1 MKCIR
6 PDLSEKLVLYVEH
19 LLAADEQKEVESHI
33 AGCELCRDEAQAL
46 QNNIRLIRKSASSNP
61 GASPSSPCPDD
72 RMLVEFSE
80 SPESLAPGDRK
91 MVESHLRSCQECQS
105 ILENLQKLSG
115 EIEHFQDVP
124 DKSATMPEA
133 VKARISALY
142 KRETMEPEGF
152 FGKIIRFFQ
161 KPRYSVISALAALL
175 LIVGTFT
182 LMLGDMAG
190 RHKSEVSAPS
200 STQALLTMRPDD
212 ESLQKEQ
219 KVGDEKS
226 SAKEEASDSGALS
239 PQKMART
246 ETVEGV
252 SKLRNN
258 EKEKEAQGFTDGRR
272 NLADSLKGQD
282 KGSNLSGESAGTVNK
297 MTAGEADKTA
307 GSTQDNAPQGA
318 GAGGYAPGSSPQA
331 GPGGAPGGSGFGMGG
346 SGGGAPG
353 SGAPAGGAP
362 GGGAP
367 AGTGGMMQ
375 GRFGAG
381 AQSTTAAQPDARD
394 NLIVGGSQNIQ
405 AQQYSHT
412 TGAAT
417 PSSQNM
423 KKDTIDADGTKAKT
437 KTEERERYTGADGNR
452 GNAPAQQPAASSSTW
467 VAGKTVPAPAS
478 APRTELQKAPA
489 AAESSKPSMARV
501 QEGAVESKKQRDSE
515 KERLE
520 RELTAAGQS
529 YLDRT
534 IGAEKARITVMIT
547 PDEAKTSLDVKKIH
561 VVIKSTCA
569 LKEKEKTSLVQGI
582 SEKLKLNSDRDTV
595 QIEVSPAH

>member
-46 QNNIRLIRKSASSNP
+46 QNNIRLIRKNASSNP

-80 SPESLAPGDRK
+80 SPESLAPGDRM
-91 MVESHLRSCQECQS
+91 MVESHLKSCNECQS
-105 ILENLQKLSG
+105 ILESLQKLSG

-133 VKARISALY
+133 MKARISALY
-142 KRETMEPEGF
+142 KRETLEPEGF
-152 FGKIIRFFQ
+152 FGRIIRFFQ

-175 LIVGTFT
+175 LIVGAFT

-190 RHKSEVSAPS
+190 RHKSEVSAPP
-200 STQALLTMRPDD
+200 STQALFTMRPDD
-212 ESLQKEQ
+212 ESLLKDR
-219 KVGDEKS
+219 KAVNEKS

-246 ETVEGV
+246 ETIEGV

-258 EKEKEAQGFTDGRR
+258 EKEKEAPGFTDGRR

-282 KGSNLSGESAGTVNK
+282 KGSNASGESAVTANK
-297 MTAGEADKTA
+297 MTAGEANQTA
-307 GSTQDNAPQGA
+307 SSAQDNALQGA
-318 GAGGYAPGSSPQA
+318 GAGGYAPGSSPLA
-331 GPGGAPGGSGFGMGG
+331 RHGGAPGRDGYGMGG
-346 SGGGAPG
+346 SGGGA
-353 SGAPAGGAP
+353 SAGGAS
-362 GGGAP
+362 

-375 GRFGAG
+375 GRIAAG

-412 TGAAT
+412 TGAAA
-417 PSSQNM
+417 PSSQNI
-423 KKDTIDADGTKAKT
+423 KKDNADADGTKVKT
-437 KTEERERYTGADGNR
+437 DERERYTGTEGNR
-452 GNAPAQQPAASSSTW
+452 GNVPAQQPAASSSTW
-467 VAGKTVPAPAS
+467 VAGRTASAPPS

-489 AAESSKPSMARV
+489 AAESPKPSMARF
-501 QEGAVESKKQRDSE
+501 QEGAAESKKQRDSE

-520 RELTAAGQS
+520 RELAAAGQS

-547 PDEAKTSLDVKKIH
+547 PDEAKSSLGVKKIH

-595 QIEVSPAH
+595 KIEVSPAR

>member
-33 AGCELCRDEAQAL
+33 TRCELCRDEAQAL
-46 QNNIRLIRKSASSNP
+46 QNNIRLIRKSASSKP
-61 GASPSSPCPDD
+61 GAAPSSPCPDD

-91 MVESHLRSCQECQS
+91 MVESHLRSCQECQN
-105 ILENLQKLSG
+105 ILESLQELSG

-124 DKSATMPEA
+124 DKSVTMPEA

-142 KRETMEPEGF
+142 KRDAVEPEGF
-152 FGKIIRFFQ
+152 FGRIIRFFQ

-175 LIVGTFT
+175 LIVGAFT

-190 RHKSEVSAPS
+190 RHRSEVSAPPP
-200 STQALLTMRPDD
+200 TQALLTMRPDD
-212 ESLQKEQ
+212 ESRQKEQ
-219 KVGDEKS
+219 KAIDEKS
-226 SAKEEASDSGALS
+226 SAKEEATDSGASS

-246 ETVEGV
+246 ETLEGV

-258 EKEKEAQGFTDGRR
+258 EKEKEAQWFTDGRR
-272 NLADSLKGQD
+272 NPADSLKGQD
-282 KGSNLSGESAGTVNK
+282 KGSNASGQSAGTVNK
-297 MTAGEADKTA
+297 VTAGEADKTVSSA
-307 GSTQDNAPQGA
+307 QDNAPQGA
-318 GAGGYAPGSSPQA
+318 GGYAPGRSTLA
-331 GPGGAPGGSGFGMGG
+331 GPGGAPGGSGYGMGG
-346 SGGGAPG
+346 SGG
-353 SGAPAGGAP
+353 SAP
-362 GGGAP
+362 GGGAS
-367 AGTGGMMQ
+367 GVNGGMMQ
-375 GRFGAG
+375 GRIAAG

-405 AQQYSHT
+405 AQHYSHT
-412 TGAAT
+412 TGAAA
-417 PSSQNM
+417 PSSQNI
-423 KKDTIDADGTKAKT
+423 KKDNADADGTKAKT
-437 KTEERERYTGADGNR
+437 KTDERERYTGAEGNR
-452 GNAPAQQPAASSSTW
+452 GNVPAQQPAASSSTW
-467 VAGKTVPAPAS
+467 VAGKTAPAPAS

-489 AAESSKPSMARV
+489 AAESSRPSMARV
-501 QEGAVESKKQRDSE
+501 QEGAAESKKQRDSE
-515 KERLE
+515 KERME

-547 PDEAKTSLDVKKIH
+547 PDEAKDSLDVKKIH

-582 SEKLKLNSDRDTV
+582 SEKLKLNSNRDTV
-595 QIEVSPAH
+595 KIEVSPAH